1 MRKSQ
6 LRPRIE
12 AHNAGKQIRWHTW
25 ANARFHLTSEANA
38 AAKTNGAFDAAA
50 PLYERVPWRARPP
63 YEREE
68 KD

>member
-1 MRKSQ
+1 MRKSPV
-6 LRPRIE
+6 RERIE
-12 AHNAGKQIRWHTW
+12 AQGEVEQITWHTRQH
-25 ANARFHLTSEANA
+25 AGSHLALEAKA
-38 AAKTNGAFDAAA
+38 QATTNGAFDAAA